1 MTVEGDLQARIRLA
15 VGRVPH
21 ARLFRNVVAHAWTG
35 KLVAGPD
42 DGVVTLARAQR
53 IKAGLADGS
62 ADLIGW
68 TTIVVTPE
76 MVGRRIAVFTS
87 GEVKPPSARTDKARA
102 LLQGNWARVVAEAGG
117 RAAVLRSEDDALQ
130 LVNTHKGKM

>member
-1 MTVEGDLQARIRLA
+1 MTAEGDLQSRIRLA

-21 ARLFRNVVAHAWTG
+21 ARLFRNVVAQAWTG
-35 KLVAGPD
+35 HLVTGPD
-42 DGVVTLARAQR
+42 HGVVTLARAQR

-76 MVGRRIAVFTS
+76 MVGQRLAVFVS
-87 GEVKPPSARTDKARA
+87 GEVKTANGRVAA
-102 LLQGNWARVVAEAGG
+102 EQANWLHAVTEAGG
-117 RAAVLRSEDDALQ
+117 RAAVLRSEDDALR
-130 LVNTHKGKM
+130 LVRTL